1 MPTNLL
7 DWQRVSCHLPEVK
20 YIFGMGFWGGRYT
33 NSIGVAEI
41 PLRPL
46 AVTLGLD
53 PAALESGIKTLC
65 SESLLVGDFDRFEF
79 FISDW
84 FRFHTFRKTG
94 IAIARKQFLKTGSA
108 NLRNALLKAAPWLG
122 GDNNLPCQE
131 KDFVSKQSS
140 KSPTAA
146 ATSTY
151 SAAAEKIRIRRPSG
165 IVTFT
170 ATDGFVAQISLRP
183 SFPLHLTDLWHSHR
197 NWRAELSETVKQR
210 SSHLKLGDLAVE
222 ITCHNPFA
230 QEFEAAHFGLDQ
242 AAPVVATPLLPD
254 GPPQSLGCLNNFVSS
269 FRTRRIFF
277 P

>member
-7 DWQRVSCHLPEVK
+7 DWQRVSSHLPEVK

-170 ATDGFVAQISLRP
+170 ATDPERAIHLEQTYQADQIANAVRIVIQERNKEPVPGLVEKEIERQIAVAARKTRQIL
-183 SFPLHLTDLWHSHR
+183 D
-197 NWRAELSETVKQR
+197 AEKEKRHAES
-210 SSHLKLGDLAVE
+210 LGDAQAG
-222 ITCHNPFA
+222 IASAFA
-230 QEFEAAHFGLDQ
+230 A
-242 AAPVVATPLLPD
+242 
-254 GPPQSLGCLNNFVSS
+254 LGRSGQKGV
-269 FRTRRIFF
+269 
-277 P
+277 